1 MIKNPPGNAGDISDV
16 GSLPRLGRSTGGG
29 NGNPLQYSCV
39 ENSTDRGA
47 LWVAVHRVAKS
58 RTRPKRLNTQHKE
71 RVNIYQTSKEGMTLN
86 LETIDVLKGKV

>member
-16 GSLPRLGRSTGGG
+16 GSIPRLGRSTGGG

-47 LWVAVHRVAKS
+47 LWVAVQRVAKS